1 MVKKEQVVSGG
12 GGGGYGTYSEVGE
25 SERAVA
31 RVKVNELAAS

>member
-1 MVKKEQVVSGG
+1 MVKKEQVVS
-12 GGGGYGTYSEVGE
+12 GGYGTYSEVGE